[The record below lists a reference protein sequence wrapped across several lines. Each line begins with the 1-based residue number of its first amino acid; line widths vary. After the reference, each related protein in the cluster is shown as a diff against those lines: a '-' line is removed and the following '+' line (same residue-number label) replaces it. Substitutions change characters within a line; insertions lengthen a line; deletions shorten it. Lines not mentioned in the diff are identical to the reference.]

1 MRLITGQALNET
13 PLIKVSLSGD
23 SSKQPTEFT
32 AVVDTGFSG
41 FVSIPILQALR
52 IGVQPSPA
60 TAFVTLADGKTQV
73 RTLGDIWVTID
84 NQKEGELAILEP
96 TSTEI
101 LIGMDF
107 LRAFKLALFVTS
119 ASVVLIDEG
128 AFAQFVL
135 PQLPLGSPTSTPPP
149 SPASP

>member
-1 MRLITGQALNET
+1 MRLITGQVLNET

-107 LRAFKLALFVTS
+107 LS